1 MAAKE
6 VDEINIDDHENE
18 DQIEDQLE
26 KEEQDIIEC
35 FQNDLNNF
43 MKEIQ
48 DEVNSANLPA
58 QAPNDEE
65 FFLQENK
72 TKNQVSKS
80 QEKIAED
87 LFKSKILKSIQDNTF
102 WKRFKHFD
110 FFIIV
115 PKFLSLGKYK
125 ELYLIVNGTLCH
137 WHKDD
142 LNLIIHQL

>member
-1 MAAKE
+1 MATKE
-6 VDEINIDDHENE
+6 VDEMNIDDHENE

-26 KEEQDIIEC
+26 KEEQEIIEC

-48 DEVNSANLPA
+48 DEVNSANLPT
-58 QAPNDEE
+58 QAPNNED

-87 LFKSKILKSIQDNTF
+87 LFKSKILKSIQDTF
-102 WKRFKHFD
+102 WKRFKGRFQ
-110 FFIIV
+110 
-115 PKFLSLGKYK
+115 K
-125 ELYLIVNGTLCH
+125 
-137 WHKDD
+137 
-142 LNLIIHQL
+142 